1 VHSSVVP
8 DSVKPWPLQAF
19 CPLQE
24 FAVPL
29 QALWPLQALVPPH
42 FTPAAKAAVD
52 AKVVAAKIEAAVA
65 IIVRLFKM
73 SLLVCEGCTRMESIR
88 MGSLRRYSAFHLN
101 FSFASVAALAGGL

>member
-1 VHSSVVP
+1 M
-8 DSVKPWPLQAF
+8 QAF
-19 CPLQE
+19 CPLQ
-24 FAVPL
+24 ALDALL

-42 FTPAAKAAVD
+42 FTAPAAKAVD

-88 MGSLRRYSAFHLN
+88 MGSFLRYTAI
-101 FSFASVAALAGGL
+101 